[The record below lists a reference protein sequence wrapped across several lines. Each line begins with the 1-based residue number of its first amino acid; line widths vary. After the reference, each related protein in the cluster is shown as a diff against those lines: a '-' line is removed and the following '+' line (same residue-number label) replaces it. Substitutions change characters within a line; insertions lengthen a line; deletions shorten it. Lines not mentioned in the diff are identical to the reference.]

1 MPAEPL
7 EPIPTDEGALSEAVA
22 EAMEL
27 MERCALP
34 AVIAGGEVH
43 RRGLQDALIALIE
56 HARLPVAATL
66 TGKSVITE
74 HHPAYLGV
82 YEGPMSSE
90 TARYMVEQA
99 ELLLM
104 LGVTLNDVDTGV
116 YTARL
121 DPIRMVRAS
130 R

>member
-1 MPAEPL
+1 MSA
-7 EPIPTDEGALSEAVA
+7 
-22 EAMEL
+22 
-27 MERCALP
+27 
-34 AVIAGGEVH
+34 
-43 RRGLQDALIALIE
+43 
-56 HARLPVAATL
+56 ARLPVAATL
-66 TGKSVITE
+66 TGKSVIAY

-82 YEGPMSSE
+82 YEGAMSSE
-90 TARYMVEQA
+90 TARYMVEQS